1 MKTTQWQWQKCAF
14 DCLSSQVSSVTSHF
28 QKIWLRRGNLESSRW
43 QVSVRRSGLAYIT
56 QASVKNTH
64 YSAAEKV
71 PRQTWAH
78 IAFRWLLFTWCY
90 WCWLSLQGL
99 LMDANVTASEPSTLQ
114 SAIKSRNKE
123 LSVTI
128 CGLTNLLAS
137 ITIPSSNRQQ
147 SLWHH
152 VFVGWLSSSLRYLP
166 ARFLVYSCHGLGSAK
181 TRQWHKSCVLIA
193 RKALDFPHSQW

>member
-1 MKTTQWQWQKCAF
+1 MKTTQWRWQKCAF
-14 DCLSSQVSSVTSHF
+14 DCLNSQVSSVTSHF
-28 QKIWLRRGNLESSRW
+28 KKIWLRRGNLESSRW
-43 QVSVRRSGLAYIT
+43 QVSVRRSGLTYIT

-78 IAFRWLLFTWCY
+78 ITFKWLRVV
-90 WCWLSLQGL
+90 L
-99 LMDANVTASEPSTLQ
+99 LVLAIATGSSHGHECHHAEPSTLQ
-114 SAIKSRNKE
+114 TSIKSHTKD

-128 CGLTNLLAS
+128 CGLMNLLAS
-137 ITIPSSNRQQ
+137 ITIPSSNRKQ

-152 VFVGWLSSSLRYLP
+152 VFVGRLSSSLRYLP
-166 ARFLVYSCHGLGSAK
+166 ACFLVYSCHGLGSAK

-193 RKALDFPHSQW
+193 RKAFDFPHSQW